1 MNNNSIS
8 TKPQNKNQLR
18 QIPRITGLS
27 SFKAEES
34 THEYGRHSHAEY
46 AIGVI
51 EAGVSGNEV
60 KGTTY
65 YHPAGS
71 LVLMNPDTVHT
82 GYAVDNNP
90 ISYRMF
96 YLDAALYQNLL
107 PDKSHLPYFSDVVVY
122 HPDWGKQ
129 LSRLHSQ
136 LNSNLDHL
144 CQETALVETFAK
156 LAHHFGR
163 TAPIKNGR
171 EPEAIQQIK
180 AYLHAHYQNNIS
192 IDELAELT
200 HLNRAYMIRSFRK
213 SVGMP
218 PYTYLLQIRIEEAKK
233 QLSAG
238 HSIADV
244 AQMVGF
250 VDQSHFT
257 RRFKNIVGTT
267 PYQFVR
273 GQNL

>member
-1 MNNNSIS
+1 M
-8 TKPQNKNQLR
+8 KPENKSQLLQLP
-18 QIPRITGLS
+18 QIAGLS
-27 SFKAEES
+27 SFQAYES
-34 THEYGRHSHAEY
+34 THEYGRHSHEEY

-60 KGTTY
+60 KGTTH

-90 ISYRMF
+90 ITYRMF
-96 YLDAALYQNLL
+96 YLDETLYRDLL
-107 PDKSHLPYFSDVVVY
+107 PDNSHLPYFSDVVIY
-122 HPDWGKQ
+122 HPDWAKQ
-129 LSRLHSQ
+129 LISLHRQ
-136 LNSNLDHL
+136 LNGNFDHL
-144 CQETALVETFAK
+144 CQETALLETFAN

-163 TAPIKNGR
+163 AAPIKNGR

-180 AYLHAHYQNNIS
+180 AYLHAHYQNNVS

-218 PYTYLLQIRIEEAKK
+218 PHTYLLQIRVEQAKK
-233 QLSAG
+233 RLLAG
-238 HSIADV
+238 HAIADV

-257 RRFKNIVGTT
+257 RRFKHIVGTT
-267 PYQFVR
+267 PYQYVR
-273 GQNL
+273 GQNQ